1 MERKENLKSFGELMK
16 NRVVKKAPAY
26 QWQDLALRVINE
38 LNIPNN
44 KRSSV
49 FRVCKQNTKQI
60 VERAMN
66 DTKELCKTGEKWRYF
81 FKIIDNWIGNR
92 VAPEVE
98 IEGLDISE
106 MGAVSY
112 PDFALTPESRSAARA
127 TQANS
132 FRAAS

>member
-1 MERKENLKSFGELMK
+1 MK

-81 FKIIDNWIGNR
+81 FKLIDKK
-92 VAPEVE
+92 
-98 IEGLDISE
+98 LDNLNK
-106 MGAVSY
+106 Y
-112 PDFALTPESRSAARA
+112 
-127 TQANS
+127 
-132 FRAAS
+132 

>member
-1 MERKENLKSFGELMK
+1 MERKENLKSFGELVK

-26 QWQDLALRVINE
+26 QWQDLALKVINK

-60 VERAMN
+60 VKRAMN

-81 FKIIDNWIGNR
+81 FKLIDKK
-92 VAPEVE
+92 
-98 IEGLDISE
+98 L
-106 MGAVSY
+106 
-112 PDFALTPESRSAARA
+112 
-127 TQANS
+127 
-132 FRAAS
+132 

>member
-49 FRVCKQNTKQI
+49 FRVCKQNSKQI

-66 DTKELCKTGEKWRYF
+66 DTKELCKSGEKWRYF
-81 FKIIDNWIGNR
+81 FKLIDKK
-92 VAPEVE
+92 
-98 IEGLDISE
+98 
-106 MGAVSY
+106 
-112 PDFALTPESRSAARA
+112 
-127 TQANS
+127 
-132 FRAAS
+132 

>member
-26 QWQDLALRVINE
+26 QWQDLALRIINE

-49 FRVCKQNTKQI
+49 FRVCKQQSKQI

-66 DTKELCKTGEKWRYF
+66 DTKELCKSGEKWRYF
-81 FKIIDNWIGNR
+81 FKLIDKKLSD
-92 VAPEVE
+92 
-98 IEGLDISE
+98 LDTE
-106 MGAVSY
+106 KK
-112 PDFALTPESRSAARA
+112 
-127 TQANS
+127 
-132 FRAAS
+132 

>member
-1 MERKENLKSFGELMK
+1 MK
-16 NRVVKKAPAY
+16 NRVAKKAPAY

-81 FKIIDNWIGNR
+81 FKLIDKK
-92 VAPEVE
+92 
-98 IEGLDISE
+98 
-106 MGAVSY
+106 
-112 PDFALTPESRSAARA
+112 
-127 TQANS
+127 
-132 FRAAS
+132 